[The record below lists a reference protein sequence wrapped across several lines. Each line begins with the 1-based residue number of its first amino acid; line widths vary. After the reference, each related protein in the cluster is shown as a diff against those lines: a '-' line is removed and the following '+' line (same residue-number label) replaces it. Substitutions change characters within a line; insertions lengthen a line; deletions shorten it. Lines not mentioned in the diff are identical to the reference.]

1 MRILLLA
8 QCYAPEN
15 VSAAVLITDLATDL
29 VRRGHEVTVVTGA
42 PSYPYGRVFAGYRN
56 RLYAEERL
64 DGVRVIRTWSVI
76 TPSTKT
82 LPRLLHY
89 GTYSLSAFYGGLLG
103 GRPDVLLSYS
113 PPLPLGLSAWLLSRI
128 WRAPWVLEIEDLY
141 PDAAVAAGVLTNRAL
156 IHFFRGLELFQYRRA
171 AGITVISETF
181 RRNLLGKGVPDSKL
195 RVIPIWADPDEVRPL
210 EKHNAFRQRCG
221 LDGKFVVMYAG
232 NIGLTSCLED
242 VLCAADHLREQTEI
256 HFVLVGEGVRKQ
268 ALEAEAK
275 VRALPNVTFLPY
287 QPREAFPEMLAAADL
302 GLVTLNAGAA
312 LSSLPSKVFNV
323 MASARPVLAVTP
335 PGSELMQIVT
345 ESGCGWSVPP
355 GAPTALAETILQ
367 IQAHSAALVQAG
379 RNGRACLEERYS
391 RRRCV
396 DAHEQMFLALHGK
409 P

>member
-103 GRPDVLLSYS
+103 GCPDVILSYS

-156 IHFFRGLELFQYRRA
+156 ISFFRGLELFQYRRA
-171 AGITVISETF
+171 AEITVISETF

-256 HFVLVGEGVRKQ
+256 RFVLVGEGVRKQ

-355 GAPTALAETILQ
+355 GAPTALAEAILQ
-367 IQAHSAALVQAG
+367 IQAHGAGLVQAG
-379 RNGRACLEERYS
+379 RNGRACLEEKYS